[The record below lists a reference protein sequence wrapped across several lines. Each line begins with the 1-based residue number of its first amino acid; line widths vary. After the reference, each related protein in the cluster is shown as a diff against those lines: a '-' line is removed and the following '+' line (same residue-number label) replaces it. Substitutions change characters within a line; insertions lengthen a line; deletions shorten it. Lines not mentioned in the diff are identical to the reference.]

1 MRFSQIFNTVLAGFL
16 LSLGCANV
24 HAQQDPQYTNY
35 MYNTINVNPA
45 YAGSRGA
52 LSVFGLYRTQWV
64 GLEGAPRTSAFSLH
78 TPIRNSKL
86 GLGVGFV
93 NDRLGV
99 MDDNTISVDV
109 SYTIDLNAKGD
120 SKLSFGIKGSA
131 NLLDVEYSR
140 LKQANPGDPFLAV
153 DVENE
158 FSPNI
163 GAGIYWH
170 NEKSYVGLSVPTFL
184 ENERVENGS
193 VYSAMNKRMHFFLM
207 GGHIFEI
214 NPTLKFKPAALV
226 KAVEGAPL
234 QVDAT
239 ANFLIHDKLTL
250 GVAYRW
256 DAAWSALIGFQ
267 LTDGLFVGYSYDAET
282 TKLAKYN
289 HGSHEIFLRF
299 ELFNKYRRVNS
310 PRFY

>member
-1 MRFSQIFNTVLAGFL
+1 MRLSQIFSTVLVGVL
-16 LSLGCANV
+16 LSLGCAEV
-24 HAQQDPQYTNY
+24 HAQQDPQYTHY
-35 MYNTINVNPA
+35 MYNTVNINPA

-52 LSVFGLYRTQWV
+52 MSIFGLHRTQWV
-64 GLEGAPRTSAFSLH
+64 GLDGAPRTNAFSIH
-78 TPIRNSKL
+78 TPIQNSKL
-86 GLGVGFV
+86 GVGVGFV

-99 MDDNTISVDV
+99 IEENTISVDL
-109 SYTIDLNAKGD
+109 SYTLDLNN
-120 SKLSFGIKGSA
+120 SKLSFGLKGSA

-140 LKQANPGDPFLAV
+140 LKQANPGDPYLAV

-163 GAGIYWH
+163 GAGVYWH
-170 NEKSYVGLSVPTFL
+170 NERTYVGLSVPTFL
-184 ENERVENGS
+184 QNERVENGS

-207 GGHIFEI
+207 GGHVFDL
-214 NPTLKFKPAALV
+214 NPTLKFKPAALI

-234 QVDAT
+234 QVDVT

-250 GVAYRW
+250 GAAYRW
-256 DAAWSALIGFQ
+256 DAAWSALVGFQ
-267 LTDGLFVGYSYDAET
+267 VTDGLLIGYSYDSET
-282 TKLAKYN
+282 TRLARYN
-289 HGSHEIFLRF
+289 NGSHEVFLRF